1 VAARAGILLALLAR
15 DQRPGSTRTACS
27 TATSP
32 RKVHGPPTR
41 LPARAM
47 MADIFDRPPE
57 FTDLTV
63 ADEWTG

>member
-1 VAARAGILLALLAR
+1 MTEEGAWA
-15 DQRPGSTRTACS
+15 
-27 TATSP
+27 
-32 RKVHGPPTR
+32 PTR